1 MPRPPP
7 PPAPRP
13 QAGVRGRSGP
23 AVAQQRDGVVQQ
35 GTALGLTAVL
45 ADRSFVTE
53 PAPKLQAL
61 SGELEAV
68 LAPGA
73 GEGALGEN
81 GVYDGDSVTIRPQ
94 LLRIGS
100 VSMASL
106 PFECLAEMSLA
117 MKAKDPN
124 SFLVSVAGGY
134 EGYIPLE
141 HEFGRGGYE
150 VEIRSTYFVP
160 GTADALLEMVLGWLG
175 DGLAA
180 SAEVESVAQARL

>member
-1 MPRPPP
+1 M
-7 PPAPRP
+7 
-13 QAGVRGRSGP
+13 V
-23 AVAQQRDGVVQQ
+23 
-35 GTALGLTAVL
+35 
-45 ADRSFVTE
+45 
-53 PAPKLQAL
+53 
-61 SGELEAV
+61 
-68 LAPGA
+68 
-73 GEGALGEN
+73 
-81 GVYDGDSVTIRPQ
+81 
-94 LLRIGS
+94 
-100 VSMASL
+100 SL

-141 HEFGRGGYE
+141 HEFDRGGYE